1 MVARIKRLVQEFWI
15 DIFHPFDLGLVQLF
29 NQMLIHHLS
38 NHVFTR
44 YSNIVGGSPLLDLG
58 VHGFVGI
65 KGIILHLN
73 SGFFCEFL
81 EQVWIDIISPV
92 VDDQLVAILGI
103 HARFD
108 LVANSPEDQN
118 DKDNPS

>member
-1 MVARIKRLVQEFWI
+1 M
-15 DIFHPFDLGLVQLF
+15 
-29 NQMLIHHLS
+29 
-38 NHVFTR
+38 
-44 YSNIVGGSPLLDLG
+44 LDLG

-65 KGIILHLN
+65 KGIILYLN
-73 SGFFCEFL
+73 SRLFGKFL
-81 EQVWIDIISPV
+81 EQFWIDIISPV
-92 VDDQLVAILGI
+92 VDDQLVTIFGI